1 MNIQVKNKK
10 EKNEGKSKIPSI
22 HSDSD
27 NVVVSPSEDLGIH
40 YGDERRGVKARS
52 GMNVCVIYQYNSNM
66 GWRPNL
72 RVTKIFFWLS
82 TLIVQERGK
91 RRSQTS
97 SEVRRDEGA
106 SGVCLGTAF
115 TSSVGSGNGGSVISL
130 KSIGTSA
137 DAAAAVGTDSFEIDA
152 PDVVAE

>member
-1 MNIQVKNKK
+1 MKNKK

-52 GMNVCVIYQYNSNM
+52 GMNVCVIYQYNTNM
-66 GWRPNL
+66 SWRPNP
-72 RVTKIFFWLS
+72 RVTIFFSLS
-82 TLIVQERGK
+82 ALIVQERGK

-137 DAAAAVGTDSFEIDA
+137 EAAAAVGSDSFEIDA